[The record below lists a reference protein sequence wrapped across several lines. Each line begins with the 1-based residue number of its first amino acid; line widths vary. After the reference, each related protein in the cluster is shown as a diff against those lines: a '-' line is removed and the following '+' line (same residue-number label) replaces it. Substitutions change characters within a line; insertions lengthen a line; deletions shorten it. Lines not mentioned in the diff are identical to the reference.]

1 MSCVVIGAGL
11 AGLSSAYFLQ
21 KKGVKVTVF
30 HTPEKKATSAIFV
43 GILYQYPGRWGK
55 KSDFAE
61 VAYAASKELILEV
74 EKKTGRKVILSSGV
88 IKKFATRLK
97 KYPDVT
103 MHNGD
108 AHIDDGLT
116 IDMREYLA
124 GLKELIGAQNIIEKK
139 IENLSEVEGKV
150 IIAAGYGGKDLFT
163 LEGLKYSKGQQY
175 VGKKNVGDFSHGSV
189 VSRGHISFMGGD
201 KVCFGSTY
209 EAIFVDD
216 EVDEMIALSDIQKKI
231 EPWYGSLDDVKE
243 RKFASG
249 IRVGQDTSYLPL
261 LKQVDENTFIFTALG
276 SRGLLY
282 HAYYGKILAD
292 QVKS

>member
-21 KKGVKVTVF
+21 KKGFNVTVF
-30 HTPEKKATSAIFV
+30 HTPEKNTTSAIFV
-43 GILYQYPGRWGK
+43 GILYRYPGRWGK
-55 KSDFAE
+55 KSAFADE
-61 VAYAASKELILEV
+61 GYAASKELILEV
-74 EKKTGRKVILSSGV
+74 EKKTGRKVILSTGV

-124 GLKELIGAQNIIEKK
+124 GLKDLIGVENIVEKRIES
-139 IENLSEVEGKV
+139 LSEIDGKL
-150 IIAAGYGGKDLFT
+150 IIAAGYGMKDL
-163 LEGLKYSKGQQY
+163 LVLQGLKYLKGQQY
-175 VGKKNVGDFSHGSV
+175 VGVKNVGEFSHGSLI
-189 VSRGHISFMGGD
+189 SRGHISFMGND

-209 EAIFVDD
+209 EATFTSD
-216 EVDEMIALSDIQKKI
+216 EVDEGVALAEIGEKI
-231 EPWYGSLDDVKE
+231 EPWYGTLSDVKE
-243 RKFASG
+243 REFASG
-249 IRVGQDTSYLPL
+249 IRVGQETSYLPL

-292 QVKS
+292 QVK

>member
-30 HTPEKKATSAIFV
+30 HTIEKKATSAIFV

-55 KSDFAE
+55 KSDFAKE
-61 VAYAASKELILEV
+61 GYSASKELILEV
-74 EKKTGRKVILSSGV
+74 ERQTGRKVILSSGV

-124 GLKELIGAQNIIEKK
+124 GLKELIGLENIIERR
-139 IENLSEVEGKV
+139 IDNLSEIDGKL

-163 LEGLKYSKGQQY
+163 LEGLKYLKGQQY
-175 VGKKNVGDFSHGSV
+175 VGVKNVGDFSHGSV
-189 VSRGHISFMGGD
+189 VSRGHISYMGGD
-201 KVCFGSTY
+201 KVCLGSTY
-209 EAIFVDD
+209 EAIFDND
-216 EVDEMIALSDIQKKI
+216 EVDERVALSEIGKKI
-231 EPWYGSLDDVKE
+231 EPWYGSLEDVKE
-243 RKFASG
+243 RRFASG
-249 IRVGQDTSYLPL
+249 IRVGQGTSYLPL
-261 LKQVDENTFIFTALG
+261 IKQVDENTFIFTALG

-292 QVKS
+292 QIN